1 MKLILSMEELD
12 GRKKKSR
19 TIHTQTDFG
28 PYSAFPSQSA
38 DTPPSAPS
46 TPSVSNGK
54 ISSPFREKKDDIY
67 GTRDA
72 TILKTTETNH
82 LRNATDTVDGRKPE
96 INGIKE
102 LNGFSNK
109 RISFHSEE
117 FTLLRSSVLG
127 KTLWDRENNSFTSH
141 TSENQL

>member
-1 MKLILSMEELD
+1 MEELD

-28 PYSAFPSQSA
+28 PYSAFPPQST

-46 TPSVSNGK
+46 TPSVSNGE
-54 ISSPFREKKDDIY
+54 ISSPLREKKGDIY
-67 GTRDA
+67 RTRDV
-72 TILKTTETNH
+72 TILKTIETNH
-82 LRNATDTVDGRKPE
+82 LRNATDTVDGRKPK

-127 KTLWDRENNSFTSH
+127 KSLWDRENNSFTSH